1 MSLRLRATALLVG
14 LSLLALA
21 GRGAAQTFTWTGA
34 QNPNWSIGNNWAGGV
49 APSGTGAENLVFP
62 SGAANLLTNNN
73 MNNATFNS
81 ITIKGSGYT
90 LGNKAITI
98 GAGGLADSSAGGTNT
113 INLGIAFAATRTVT
127 VSNAASTLTISGVIS
142 GAGGLTKNGAGAL
155 TLSGTNTYAGVTT
168 INAGTIAIATDA
180 GLGAAPGAATA
191 GKLTFGGG
199 TLRTTATFT
208 LATNRGIALTGPG
221 TISTDPGTTLT
232 YGGIIAGAGSL
243 SKTGTGI
250 LSLSGANT
258 YTGATTI
265 SAGTLRLGANN
276 AIGPSSAVTVAAGAT
291 FDLNAFSDVIGSLAG
306 GGTVTSGAAGAVTLT
321 AGGNNTTTSFS
332 GLIQNGS
339 GTVALTKLGTGT
351 LTLSGANSYSGSTTV
366 SAGTLLVNGSQA
378 SSAVSVNG
386 GRLGGT
392 GTVGAISST
401 GSGGTVAP
409 GQSGPGIFSS
419 GNVNWSSG
427 SPAFTIELNGTTAGS
442 GYDQLSVTG
451 TVNLSGATLSGTMGF
466 TPPTGTTFTIINN
479 DGADAIVGTF
489 AGLPEG
495 STVVLSGQSFIISY
509 IGGTGN
515 DVVLGAAKPNLAL
528 SNSVAP
534 SGTVPPGTD
543 LTYTV
548 TITNN
553 GSDNATSVLVVDT
566 LAPTVQF
573 KVGSATN
580 SLPPGV
586 TALVEYSNNG
596 GATWTYVPA
605 SGACSAPASYD
616 RCVNRVRWTFQNPL
630 SATAPNNTATLQFL
644 AQIR

>member
-1 MSLRLRATALLVG
+1 
-14 LSLLALA
+14 LSY
-21 GRGAAQTFTWTGA
+21 
-34 QNPNWSIGNNWAGGV
+34 GGV
-49 APSGTGAENLVFP
+49 
-62 SGAANLLTNNN
+62 
-73 MNNATFNS
+73 
-81 ITIKGSGYT
+81 
-90 LGNKAITI
+90 
-98 GAGGLADSSAGGTNT
+98 
-113 INLGIAFAATRTVT
+113 
-127 VSNAASTLTISGVIS
+127 
-142 GAGGLTKNGAGAL
+142 
-155 TLSGTNTYAGVTT
+155 
-168 INAGTIAIATDA
+168 
-180 GLGAAPGAATA
+180 
-191 GKLTFGGG
+191 
-199 TLRTTATFT
+199 
-208 LATNRGIALTGPG
+208 
-221 TISTDPGTTLT
+221 
-232 YGGIIAGAGSL
+232 IAGAGSL
-243 SKTGTGI
+243 SKMGTGI
-250 LSLSGANT
+250 LSLAGANT

-276 AIGPSSAVTVAAGAT
+276 AIGSGSAVTVAAGAT

-306 GGTVTSGAAGAVTLT
+306 GGTVTSSAAGPVTLT
-321 AGGNNTTTSFS
+321 EGGNNTTTSFS

-351 LTLSGANSYSGSTTV
+351 LTLSGANTYSGNTTV

-378 SSAVSVNG
+378 SSAVSVDG

-392 GTVGAISST
+392 GTVGPISST
-401 GSGGTVAP
+401 ASGGTVAP

-427 SPAFTIELNGTTAGS
+427 SPAFAIELNGTTAGS

-528 SNSVAP
+528 NNAVAP
-534 SGTVPPGTD
+534 PGTSPPGTD

-566 LAPTVQF
+566 LAATVQF
-573 KVGSATN
+573 KVGSVNNT
-580 SLPPGV
+580 LPPGV
-586 TALVEYSNNG
+586 SVVVAYSSDG
-596 GATWTYVPA
+596 GATWTYAPA

>member
-1 MSLRLRATALLVG
+1 MSLRSCAAALLVG
-14 LSLLALA
+14 LSLLAIA
-21 GRGAAQTFTWTGA
+21 GQGAAQTFTWTGA

-49 APSGTGAENLVFP
+49 APLGTGAENLVFP
-62 SGAANLLTNNN
+62 SAAANLLTNNN
-73 MNNATFNS
+73 MNNAIFNS

-90 LGNKAITI
+90 LGNKGITL
-98 GAGGLADSSAGGTNT
+98 GAGGLADSSAAGTNT

-127 VSNAASTLTISGVIS
+127 IGNAATTLTVNGVIS
-142 GAGGLTKNGAGAL
+142 GAGGLTKNGAGTLA
-155 TLSGTNTYAGVTT
+155 LSGTNTYAGVTT
-168 INAGTIAIATDA
+168 INAGTIAIAADA
-180 GLGAAPGAATA
+180 GLGAAPGAPTA

-208 LATNRGIALTGPG
+208 LSSDRGIALTGPG
-221 TISTDPGTTLT
+221 TLSTDPGTTLS
-232 YGGIIAGAGSL
+232 YGGVIAGAGSL
-243 SKTGTGI
+243 SKMGTGI
-250 LSLSGANT
+250 LSLAGANT

-276 AIGPSSAVTVAAGAT
+276 AIGSGSAVTVAAGAT

-306 GGTVTSGAAGAVTLT
+306 GGTVTSSAAGPVTLT
-321 AGGNNTTTSFS
+321 EGGNNTTTSFS

-351 LTLSGANSYSGSTTV
+351 LTLSGANTYSGNTTV

-378 SSAVSVNG
+378 SSAVSVDG

-392 GTVGAISST
+392 GTVGPISST
-401 GSGGTVAP
+401 ASGGTVAP

-427 SPAFTIELNGTTAGS
+427 SPAFAIELNGTTAGS

-528 SNSVAP
+528 NNAVAP
-534 SGTVPPGTD
+534 PGTSPPGTD

-566 LAPTVQF
+566 LAATVQF
-573 KVGSATN
+573 KVGSVNNT
-580 SLPPGV
+580 LPPGV
-586 TALVEYSNNG
+586 SVVVAYSSDG
-596 GATWTYVPA
+596 GATWTYAPA